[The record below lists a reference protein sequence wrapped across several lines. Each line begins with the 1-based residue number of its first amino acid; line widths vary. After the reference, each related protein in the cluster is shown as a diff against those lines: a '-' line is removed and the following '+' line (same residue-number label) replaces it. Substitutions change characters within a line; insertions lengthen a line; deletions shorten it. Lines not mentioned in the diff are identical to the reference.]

1 MTNYD
6 NWAEIYDELYS
17 EYKDDLSFYQEI
29 SSSAKSILEI
39 GCGTGRITIP
49 LAMSGKTI
57 TGIDISSK
65 MIEIA
70 TGKIKK
76 PLPNLSFKVMDMTE
90 LNLNQQ
96 FDLIIIPFNG
106 FQSLLNEFD
115 QLKCLKKIKSLCHKK
130 TKIILDVFFPD
141 KEIYEQKNTVF
152 YQVSQKTQKSL
163 EVSHMTK
170 FDYFNQLLHT
180 NLKINK
186 IFNNQNS
193 KVSYKSFTLRYCY
206 PQELIYIFE
215 MSGFHIT
222 NIYNNFNKSLTQSNQ
237 LIIEAKLTNE

>member
-1 MTNYD
+1 
-6 NWAEIYDELYS
+6 
-17 EYKDDLSFYQEI
+17 
-29 SSSAKSILEI
+29 
-39 GCGTGRITIP
+39 
-49 LAMSGKTI
+49 
-57 TGIDISSK
+57 
-65 MIEIA
+65 
-70 TGKIKK
+70 
-76 PLPNLSFKVMDMTE
+76 
-90 LNLNQQ
+90 
-96 FDLIIIPFNG
+96 
-106 FQSLLNEFD
+106 
-115 QLKCLKKIKSLCHKK
+115 
-130 TKIILDVFFPD
+130 
-141 KEIYEQKNTVF
+141 
-152 YQVSQKTQKSL
+152 
-163 EVSHMTK
+163 MTK

>member
-39 GCGTGRITIP
+39 GC
-49 LAMSGKTI
+49 AI

-186 IFNNQNS
+186 ILNNQNS

-206 PQELIYIFE
+206 K
-215 MSGFHIT
+215 SVT
-222 NIYNNFNKSLTQSNQ
+222 NHLHYDIVILKS
-237 LIIEAKLTNE
+237 